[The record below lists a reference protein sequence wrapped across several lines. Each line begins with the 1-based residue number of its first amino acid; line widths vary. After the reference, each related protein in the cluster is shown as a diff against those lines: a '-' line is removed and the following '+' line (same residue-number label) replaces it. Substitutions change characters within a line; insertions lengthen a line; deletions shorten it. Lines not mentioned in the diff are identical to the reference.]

1 MKVRKSTLQVCV
13 DFCIINIYLE
23 VAMTFDK
30 VKSLLMAQLNVKED
44 TVKPESKIVED
55 LGADS
60 LDVVEM
66 LMTLEDEFNVTVS
79 DDEAVNLKT
88 VQQIVDLI
96 DAKSKKN
103 K

>member
-1 MKVRKSTLQVCV
+1 
-13 DFCIINIYLE
+13 
-23 VAMTFDK
+23 
-30 VKSLLMAQLNVKED
+30 MAQLNVKED
-44 TVKPESKIVED
+44 KVKPESKIVED

>member
-1 MKVRKSTLQVCV
+1 
-13 DFCIINIYLE
+13 
-23 VAMTFDK
+23 MTFDK

-44 TVKPESKIVED
+44 KVKPESKIVED

-66 LMTLEDEFNVTVS
+66 LMTLGDEFNVTVS

-96 DAKSKKN
+96 YAKSKKN

>member
-1 MKVRKSTLQVCV
+1 
-13 DFCIINIYLE
+13 
-23 VAMTFDK
+23 MTFDK

-44 TVKPESKIVED
+44 MVKPESKIVED

>member
-1 MKVRKSTLQVCV
+1 
-13 DFCIINIYLE
+13 
-23 VAMTFDK
+23 
-30 VKSLLMAQLNVKED
+30 MAQLNVKED
-44 TVKPESKIVED
+44 KVRPESKIVED

>member
-1 MKVRKSTLQVCV
+1 
-13 DFCIINIYLE
+13 
-23 VAMTFDK
+23 MTFDK

-44 TVKPESKIVED
+44 KVKPESKIVED

-103 K
+103 KQLK

>member
-1 MKVRKSTLQVCV
+1 
-13 DFCIINIYLE
+13 
-23 VAMTFDK
+23 MTFDK

-44 TVKPESKIVED
+44 KVKPESKIVED